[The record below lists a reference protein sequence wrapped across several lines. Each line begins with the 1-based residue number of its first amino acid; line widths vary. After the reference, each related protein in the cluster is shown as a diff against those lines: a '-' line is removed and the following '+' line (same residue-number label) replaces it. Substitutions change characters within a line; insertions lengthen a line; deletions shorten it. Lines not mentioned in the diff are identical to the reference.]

1 MTSIN
6 KRDIKTHSPFVI
18 RFPHKYGLKFNFRPS
33 KVSDVITERPL
44 KRSDSF
50 SYCLSMSLPI
60 NVPDLCEGRF
70 DNIDDKYHE
79 CTQTIHVIDG
89 RVCVVCRPTS
99 SSNKI
104 IAPPDHRN
112 HMVDE
117 ILIKSVCICAVA
129 LEKN

>member
-1 MTSIN
+1 MT
-6 KRDIKTHSPFVI
+6 P
-18 RFPHKYGLKFNFRPS
+18 
-33 KVSDVITERPL
+33 
-44 KRSDSF
+44 DSF
-50 SYCLSMSLPI
+50 SNYLSMSLPI
-60 NVPDLCEGRF
+60 NVLDLCEGRF

-104 IAPPDHRN
+104 IAPPDHQN

-129 LEKN
+129 LEKIKVESFLWKFHQIRRRYDFHQLKMVFIDRIKWNVL